1 MKQISLFFAVQILRR
16 KSGVYIL
23 KIPQGD
29 NEWNSKRRKDI
40 KGENPKK
47 ISPVYEI
54 HYSKHKLTKSMD
66 EIITSLFLQK
76 SFEAY
81 LNSGIQSNQKF
92 LKRVSYNDQFSKN
105 RSLKFDKTLRT
116 C

>member
-1 MKQISLFFAVQILRR
+1 MKQISLFFSVQVLRR

-47 ISPVYEI
+47 NISSLCI
-54 HYSKHKLTKSMD
+54 SKHKLTKSMD

-76 SFEAY
+76 LFEAY
-81 LNSGIQSNQKF
+81 HNSGIQSNQKF

-105 RSLKFDKTLRT
+105 ESLKFDKTLRT